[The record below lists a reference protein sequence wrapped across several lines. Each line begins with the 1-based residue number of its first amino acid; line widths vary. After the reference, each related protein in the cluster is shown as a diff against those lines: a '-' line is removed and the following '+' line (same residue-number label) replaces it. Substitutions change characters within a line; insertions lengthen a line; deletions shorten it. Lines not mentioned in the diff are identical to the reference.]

1 MFLSTELGG
10 ARWWIFSGSSLKPRG
25 SILACFEGGEELGVE
40 IGEAKGGPV
49 ELGLADWIG
58 DADGGTSLGGEVR
71 SGEAGRT
78 EGWVA
83 NCGVW
88 IPRILHSFLFCLS
101 VNLATKKPPSPGGPG
116 GR

>member
-1 MFLSTELGG
+1 M
-10 ARWWIFSGSSLKPRG
+10 
-25 SILACFEGGEELGVE
+25 
-40 IGEAKGGPV
+40 
-49 ELGLADWIG
+49 GLADWIG

-83 NCGVW
+83 TCGVW

-101 VNLATKKPPSPGGPG
+101 VNLATKKFSGSEIPMSWRRLLMSSLQNHVILFGPL
-116 GR
+116 